1 MCFANVNVHENAHAH
16 TNAHANAHALD
27 EKCRRL
33 CCSCRPQSIPTPTHR
48 SSRAPSANRTL
59 ALHSLKFWF
68 TSPPMLSA
76 REEQLQFRNR
86 PAPLP
91 SRRPTWH
98 CLDVSRTLCSRNEM
112 VSRKQEILSNC
123 KNPTRIAT
131 IPTFGNLFY
140 EMFRFVRPQKIA
152 STFRKTLGLIRPSLL
167 RNVLFREQKKSKS
180 RKRTNALREHLWAA
194 SSECTC
200 SAQGVQVS
208 GLAVEVE
215 WFWRR
220 WCAYAWRKHPASRQ
234 AVIMDG

>member
-1 MCFANVNVHENAHAH
+1 MCLIANVNVHENAHAH

-27 EKCRRL
+27 EKYRRL

-48 SSRAPSANRTL
+48 SSRAPSANRTR

-180 RKRTNALREHLWAA
+180 RKRTQTHTRASLR
-194 SSECTC
+194 
-200 SAQGVQVS
+200 
-208 GLAVEVE
+208 GLL
-215 WFWRR
+215 
-220 WCAYAWRKHPASRQ
+220 
-234 AVIMDG
+234 